1 MAYVDLQLAKRHLN
15 VEEFFTEDD
24 EYLGELIEAAEAVV
38 EKDICEDLSTL
49 AEENSGKLPA
59 PLRQCI
65 LLMVGQFYANREP
78 VAFAQSA
85 EIPLS
90 YSYLVSLY
98 RNYAK

>member
-15 VEEFFTEDD
+15 VEESFMEDD
-24 EYLGELIEAAEAVV
+24 EYIGGLIEAAETVV

-49 AEENSGKLPA
+49 VEENGGKLPA

-85 EIPLS
+85 EVPLS
-90 YSYLVSLY
+90 YSHLVSLY

>member
-15 VEEFFTEDD
+15 MEESYVEDD
-24 EYLGELIEAAEAVV
+24 EYISGLIEAAEAVV
-38 EKDICEDLSTL
+38 EKDICDRLDTL
-49 AEENSGKLPA
+49 AQGNGGKLPA

-78 VAFAQSA
+78 IAFAKSA
-85 EIPLS
+85 EVPLS
-90 YSYLVSLY
+90 YRHLILLY

>member
-15 VEEFFTEDD
+15 VEESFVEDD
-24 EYLGELIEAAEAVV
+24 EYIGGLIEAAEAVV
-38 EKDICEDLSTL
+38 EKDVCDKLDIL
-49 AEENSGKLPA
+49 AQENGGKLPA
-59 PLRQCI
+59 PLRHCI

-85 EIPLS
+85 EVPLS
-90 YSYLVSLY
+90 YSHLVSLY

>member
-1 MAYVDLQLAKRHLN
+1 MVYVDLQLAKRHLN
-15 VEEFFTEDD
+15 VEESFVEDD
-24 EYLGELIEAAEAVV
+24 EYIGGLIEAAEAVV
-38 EKDICEDLSTL
+38 EKDVCDKLDTL
-49 AEENSGKLPA
+49 AQENGGKLPA

-85 EIPLS
+85 EVPLS
-90 YSYLVSLY
+90 YSHLVSLY